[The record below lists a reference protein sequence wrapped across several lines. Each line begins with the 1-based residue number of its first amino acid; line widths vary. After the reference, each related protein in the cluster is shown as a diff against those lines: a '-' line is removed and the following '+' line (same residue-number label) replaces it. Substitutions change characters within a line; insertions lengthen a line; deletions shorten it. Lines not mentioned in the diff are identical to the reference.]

1 MDEVIIFLEV
11 FGVFVDILLRV
22 GVPLA
27 CALVTFGVTML
38 VSWLK
43 SKTKSK
49 KLKSALDSFQTAVE
63 DIAVTVEQ
71 LFDGSGSEQKRAAF
85 EEICAKKGLNVADAV
100 AYLEKHIIPTSKSVN
115 IVDFAVDDDDVTT
128 D

>member
-1 MDEVIIFLEV
+1 MDEVIAFLEV
-11 FGVFVDILLRV
+11 FGVFVEILLRV

-49 KLKSALDSFQTAVE
+49 KLKSALDAFQTAVE

-100 AYLEKHIIPTSKSVN
+100 KYLETHIIPTSKSIN
-115 IVDFAVDDDDVTT
+115 IVEFAVDDDDITT